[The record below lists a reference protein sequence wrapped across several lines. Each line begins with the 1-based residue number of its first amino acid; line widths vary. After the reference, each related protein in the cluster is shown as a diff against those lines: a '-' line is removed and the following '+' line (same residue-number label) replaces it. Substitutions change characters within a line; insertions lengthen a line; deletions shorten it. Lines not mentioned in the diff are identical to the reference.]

1 MVIYYHPLSK
11 RVIKIDGP
19 GPTGAKFRYDVNPY
33 EETMREWVTNA
44 RGDTSDDL
52 FAGGSLQAQPY
63 QGAGGSGGGSSGQEM
78 LYVSSKSFSG
88 PSYMENTDTHHDT
101 AGNQSVMTS
110 DSGTLMS
117 EDPLGN
123 VTRVQKDSLG
133 RVSQTT
139 DPLGQPTQFSWDS
152 DSGQISSVA
161 LPNGGSISI
170 QYQQGQLRSYADPS
184 GRTWKNDPTGGPSGT
199 VSSTQMTDP
208 GGNHTV
214 LEFDQWGNPS
224 KFRDAD
230 GGLRSIVYDIVGRML
245 SRTDATGNTFH
256 YTYDDADNVIFVT
269 DPTGA
274 KTEFGYDEIE
284 PSRPHHRFIS
294 PIDDDDLRR
303 SRTPHDSDVEHRTS
317 KENTNT
323 TPSATLLA
331 IHSSDSNGD
340 IVSSFAYDKDQR
352 LTRALDPL
360 GRAWQSSYDA
370 AGRVTGKI
378 TPGGNQTQ
386 LLHDPDGRLVS
397 VVRLTAPACK

>member
-1 MVIYYHPLSK
+1 
-11 RVIKIDGP
+11 
-19 GPTGAKFRYDVNPY
+19 
-33 EETMREWVTNA
+33 
-44 RGDTSDDL
+44 
-52 FAGGSLQAQPY
+52 
-63 QGAGGSGGGSSGQEM
+63 
-78 LYVSSKSFSG
+78 
-88 PSYMENTDTHHDT
+88 
-101 AGNQSVMTS
+101 MTS

-274 KTEFGYDEIE
+274 KTEFGYDEMNHL
-284 PSRPHHRFIS
+284 SRITDSFHRS
-294 PIDDDDLRR
+294 
-303 SRTPHDSDVEHRTS
+303 TTMTYDVRGLL
-317 KENTNT
+317 T
-323 TPSATLLA
+323 TVTFSTGQVRKYEYDPVGNLVA

-397 VVRLTAPACK
+397 VVRPDGSSMQMTYGAGSQPQTVSYLGSGRDRLDSSAFLPVRSGEPIDLRQQRHADPSEGHL